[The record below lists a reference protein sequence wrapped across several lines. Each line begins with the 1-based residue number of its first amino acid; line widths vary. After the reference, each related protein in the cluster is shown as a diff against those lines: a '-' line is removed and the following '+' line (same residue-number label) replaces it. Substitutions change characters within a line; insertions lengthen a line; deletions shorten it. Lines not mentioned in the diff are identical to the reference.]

1 MFKMELGFNP
11 YDKAN
16 SNAEKRYANS
26 WNGLQEQFLN
36 SFNLNAGHIFCYN
49 GDPRRKISSMKH
61 TNDLVEVRNA
71 NENSNSDAYFYV
83 NGGRKQYAIK
93 TISCCFVDIDAGR
106 DDAGN
111 YLPSKEVMKFK
122 QSSLDKINNFRVKP
136 SWVVDTRNGYQIYWI
151 LDDQSRTLVNQTTW
165 NGIQKKLV
173 NYFGGDARAIKINQ
187 IYRVPYTW
195 WRKCWEKKAS
205 YFTSILT
212 GSSGRS
218 VNVQDLIFALNGQPA
233 TVTIVP
239 NATSDAWFEKWRKT
253 YKKSDENG
261 IPVSVDAAQKI
272 LNELSNSMG
281 RSKPDHPQ
289 AAYTNCCQKNSV
301 RDDAHKILNELSNQ
315 RATYTNSTSDTCGQK
330 NSVSV
335 SSDKM
340 NNVWAEYDEDKDCG
354 IDLNN
359 IKLDSNNNYID
370 NFPKKNNYEKVYGDP
385 SPVLPSHAGDNSL
398 VLNGEQAKLLK
409 TVVEYLNQAST
420 ALYFS
425 NNRFLSGAARDLAS
439 QISDKFC
446 VG

>member
-16 SNAEKRYANS
+16 SNTGKRHINS
-26 WNGLQEQFLN
+26 WSRLQQQFLD
-36 SFNLNAGHIFCYN
+36 SFNLTAGHIFCYN

-61 TNDLVEVRNA
+61 TSDLNEVHDAND
-71 NENSNSDAYFYV
+71 NSNSDAYFYV
-83 NGGRKQYAIK
+83 NGGRKQYAIN

-106 DDAGN
+106 DSSGN

-122 QSSLDKINNFRVKP
+122 QSALDKINNFPVKP

-151 LDDQSRTLVNQTTW
+151 MDDQSRTLINQTTW

-205 YFTSILT
+205 YFTSILNGST
-212 GSSGRS
+212 GKT
-218 VNVQDLIFALNGQPA
+218 VNVQDLISALNGQPA

-239 NATSDAWFEKWRKT
+239 NATSDAWFEQWRKT
-253 YKKSDENG
+253 YKKSDATG
-261 IPVSVDAAQKI
+261 LPVTVDAATKI
-272 LNELSNSMG
+272 LNELNS
-281 RSKPDHPQ
+281 
-289 AAYTNCCQKNSV
+289 
-301 RDDAHKILNELSNQ
+301 Q
-315 RATYTNSTSDTCGQK
+315 RATYTNSSADYCGQK
-330 NSVSV
+330 NSVSIN
-335 SSDKM
+335 SNKIWSDFTTNDKG
-340 NNVWAEYDEDKDCG
+340 EYTK
-354 IDLNN
+354 IDVTNLG
-359 IKLDSNNNYID
+359 KA
-370 NFPKKNNYEKVYGDP
+370 YGDP
-385 SPVLPSHAGDNSL
+385 SPVYQSNTDDLNSPASADSGL
-398 VLNGEQAKLLK
+398 VLSGEQAKLLK

>member
-83 NGGRKQYAIK
+83 NGGRKQYAIN

-122 QSSLDKINNFRVKP
+122 QSSLDKINNFPVKP

-212 GSSGRS
+212 GSTGKSI
-218 VNVQDLIFALNGQPA
+218 NVQDLIFALNGQPA

-239 NATSDAWFEKWRKT
+239 NATSDAWFEQWRKT
-253 YKKSDENG
+253 YKKSDCNG
-261 IPVSVDAAQKI
+261 IPVSVDVAQKI
-272 LNELSNSMG
+272 LNELN
-281 RSKPDHPQ
+281 
-289 AAYTNCCQKNSV
+289 
-301 RDDAHKILNELSNQ
+301 NQ

-385 SPVLPSHAGDNSL
+385 SPVLPSHAGDSSL

>member
-16 SNAEKRYANS
+16 SSAEKRYANS

-36 SFNLNAGHIFCYN
+36 SFNLVGHIFCYN

-83 NGGRKQYAIK
+83 NGGRKQYAIN
-93 TISCCFVDIDAGR
+93 TIACCFVDIDAGR
-106 DDAGN
+106 DAAGN

-122 QSSLDKINNFRVKP
+122 QSSLDKINNFAVKP

-212 GSSGRS
+212 GSTGHRI
-218 VNVQDLIFALNGQPA
+218 NVQDLISALNGQPA

-239 NATSDAWFEKWRKT
+239 NATSDAWFDQWRKT
-253 YKKSDENG
+253 YKKSDATG
-261 IPVSVDAAQKI
+261 LPVTVDAAAKI
-272 LNELSNSMG
+272 LNELNS
-281 RSKPDHPQ
+281 
-289 AAYTNCCQKNSV
+289 
-301 RDDAHKILNELSNQ
+301 Q
-315 RATYTNSTSDTCGQK
+315 RAVYTNSTSDTCGQK
-330 NSVSV
+330 NTQDSVWVDFNKELNSPQKH
-335 SSDKM
+335 SDYKC
-340 NNVWAEYDEDKDCG
+340 NNFYT
-354 IDLNN
+354 
-359 IKLDSNNNYID
+359 
-370 NFPKKNNYEKVYGDP
+370 NNYEKAYGDP
-385 SPVLPSHAGDNSL
+385 SPVLPSHAGDSGL
-398 VLNGEQAKLLK
+398 VLSGEQAKLLK

>member
-1 MFKMELGFNP
+1 MELGFNP

-16 SNAEKRYANS
+16 SSAEKRYANS

-36 SFNLNAGHIFCYN
+36 SFNLVGHIFCYN

-83 NGGRKQYAIK
+83 NGGRKQYAIN

-122 QSSLDKINNFRVKP
+122 QAALDKINNFRVKP

-212 GSSGRS
+212 GSTGKS

-239 NATSDAWFEKWRKT
+239 NATSDAWFEQWRKT
-253 YKKSDENG
+253 YKKSDATG
-261 IPVSVDAAQKI
+261 LPVTVDAATKI
-272 LNELSNSMG
+272 LNELNS
-281 RSKPDHPQ
+281 
-289 AAYTNCCQKNSV
+289 
-301 RDDAHKILNELSNQ
+301 Q
-315 RATYTNSTSDTCGQK
+315 RATYTNSSADYCGQK
-330 NSVSV
+330 NSVSI

-340 NNVWAEYDEDKDCG
+340 NDFWTKYDKSKGCCKSNVDYNEINLD
-354 IDLNN
+354 N
-359 IKLDSNNNYID
+359 IKLDNTN
-370 NFPKKNNYEKVYGDP
+370 PYEKVYGDP
-385 SPVLPSHAGDNSL
+385 LPVLPSHAGNNSL
-398 VLNGEQAKLLK
+398 VLSGEQAKLLK

>member
-1 MFKMELGFNP
+1 MELGFNP

-83 NGGRKQYAIK
+83 NGGRKQYAIN

-239 NATSDAWFEKWRKT
+239 NATSDAWFEQWRKT
-253 YKKSDENG
+253 YKKSDATG
-261 IPVSVDAAQKI
+261 LPVTVDAAAKI
-272 LNELSNSMG
+272 LNELN
-281 RSKPDHPQ
+281 
-289 AAYTNCCQKNSV
+289 T
-301 RDDAHKILNELSNQ
+301 Q
-315 RATYTNSTSDTCGQK
+315 RAVYTNSSADTCGQK
-330 NSVSV
+330 NSM
-335 SSDKM
+335 SSAWAGYDNVPDSYNQDLSKAY
-340 NNVWAEYDEDKDCG
+340 NNK
-354 IDLNN
+354 
-359 IKLDSNNNYID
+359 
-370 NFPKKNNYEKVYGDP
+370 YEKVYGDP
-385 SPVLPSHAGDNSL
+385 SPVLPSHAGDSGL
-398 VLNGEQAKLLK
+398 VLSGEQAKLLK

>member
-1 MFKMELGFNP
+1 MELGFNP
-11 YDKAN
+11 YDKTN
-16 SNAEKRYANS
+16 SNNGKRHVNS
-26 WNGLQEQFLN
+26 WNRLQQQFLD
-36 SFNLNAGHIFCYN
+36 SFNLSAGHIFCYN

-61 TNDLVEVRNA
+61 TNDLLEVHNA
-71 NENSNSDAYFYV
+71 NENNNSDAYFYV
-83 NGGRKQYAIK
+83 NGGRKQYAIN

-122 QSSLDKINNFRVKP
+122 QSALDRINNFPVKP
-136 SWVVDTRNGYQIYWI
+136 SWVVDTRNGYQIYWV

-205 YFTSILT
+205 YFTSILNGST
-212 GSSGRS
+212 GKSI
-218 VNVQDLIFALNGQPA
+218 NVQDLISALNGQPA

-239 NATSDAWFEKWRKT
+239 NATSDAWFEQWRKT
-253 YKKSDENG
+253 YKKSDATG
-261 IPVSVDAAQKI
+261 LPVTVDAAAKI
-272 LNELSNSMG
+272 LNELNS
-281 RSKPDHPQ
+281 
-289 AAYTNCCQKNSV
+289 
-301 RDDAHKILNELSNQ
+301 Q
-315 RATYTNSTSDTCGQK
+315 RATYTNSSADYCGQK
-330 NSVSV
+330 NSKWAGYDNVPDSYNQDL
-335 SSDKM
+335 SKAY
-340 NNVWAEYDEDKDCG
+340 NNK
-354 IDLNN
+354 
-359 IKLDSNNNYID
+359 
-370 NFPKKNNYEKVYGDP
+370 FEKVYGDP
-385 SPVLPSHAGDNSL
+385 SPVLSSHAGDNSL
-398 VLNGEQAKLLK
+398 VLSGEQAKLLK

>member
-16 SNAEKRYANS
+16 SSAEKRYANS

-36 SFNLNAGHIFCYN
+36 SFNLVGHIFCYN

-83 NGGRKQYAIK
+83 NGGRKQYAIN
-93 TISCCFVDIDAGR
+93 TIACCFVDIDAGR
-106 DDAGN
+106 DAAGN

-122 QSSLDKINNFRVKP
+122 QSALDKINNFAVKP

-151 LDDQSRTLVNQTTW
+151 MDDQSRTLVNQTTW

-212 GSSGRS
+212 GSTGHRI
-218 VNVQDLIFALNGQPA
+218 NVQDLISALNGQPA

-239 NATSDAWFEKWRKT
+239 NATSDAWFDQWRKT
-253 YKKSDENG
+253 YKKSDATG
-261 IPVSVDAAQKI
+261 LPVTVDAAAKI
-272 LNELSNSMG
+272 LNELNS
-281 RSKPDHPQ
+281 
-289 AAYTNCCQKNSV
+289 
-301 RDDAHKILNELSNQ
+301 Q
-315 RATYTNSTSDTCGQK
+315 RAVYTNSTSDTCGQK
-330 NSVSV
+330 NSM
-335 SSDKM
+335 SSAWASYNKTPDSYNEDLSKAY
-340 NNVWAEYDEDKDCG
+340 NNK
-354 IDLNN
+354 
-359 IKLDSNNNYID
+359 
-370 NFPKKNNYEKVYGDP
+370 FEKAYGDP
-385 SPVLPSHAGDNSL
+385 SPVLPSHAGDSGL
-398 VLNGEQAKLLK
+398 VLSGEQAKLLK

>member
-1 MFKMELGFNP
+1 MFRMELGFNP
-11 YDKAN
+11 YDKTN
-16 SNAEKRYANS
+16 SSDEKRDANL
-26 WNGLQEQFLN
+26 WNRLQEQFLD
-36 SFNLNAGHIFCYN
+36 SFNLVGHIFCYN
-49 GDPRRKISSMKH
+49 GDARKKISSMKH
-61 TNDLVEVRNA
+61 TNDLLEVHNA
-71 NENSNSDAYFYV
+71 NENNNSDAYFYV

-122 QSSLDKINNFRVKP
+122 QSSLDKINNFPVKP

-151 LDDQSRTLVNQTTW
+151 LDDHSRTVINQTTW

-205 YFTSILT
+205 YFTTILYGST
-212 GSSGRS
+212 GDRI
-218 VNVQDLIFALNGQPA
+218 NVQHLISALNGQPA
-233 TVTIVP
+233 TLTIVP
-239 NATSDAWFEKWRKT
+239 NATSDAWFKEWRKT
-253 YKKSDENG
+253 YKQADANG
-261 IPVSVDAAQKI
+261 LPVTIDAAQKI
-272 LNELSNSMG
+272 LNELNSQTAG
-281 RSKPDHPQ
+281 CFDP
-289 AAYTNCCQKNSV
+289 
-301 RDDAHKILNELSNQ
+301 
-315 RATYTNSTSDTCGQK
+315 RAPRPSTRHRVVTYTNSTSDSCGQK

-340 NNVWAEYDEDKDCG
+340 NNVWAEYDDDKDCG
-354 IDLNN
+354 IDLHN
-359 IKLDSNNNYID
+359 IKLDSNNNYVD
-370 NFPKKNNYEKVYGDP
+370 NLPKKNKYEKVYGDP

-398 VLNGEQAKLLK
+398 VLSGEQAKLLK

>member
-16 SNAEKRYANS
+16 SNSGKRHVNS
-26 WNGLQEQFLN
+26 WNRLQQQFLD
-36 SFNLNAGHIFCYN
+36 SFNLTAGHIFCYN

-61 TNDLVEVRNA
+61 TSDLNEVHDA

-83 NGGRKQYAIK
+83 NGGRKQYAIN

-106 DDAGN
+106 DSSGN

-122 QSSLDKINNFRVKP
+122 QSALDKINNFAVKP

-151 LDDQSRTLVNQTTW
+151 MDDQSRTLINQTTW

-205 YFTSILT
+205 YFTSILNGST
-212 GSSGRS
+212 GQS
-218 VNVQDLIFALNGQPA
+218 VNVQDLISALNGQPA

-239 NATSDAWFEKWRKT
+239 NATSDAWFEQWRKT
-253 YKKSDENG
+253 YKKSDANG
-261 IPVSVDAAQKI
+261 LPVTVDAAAKI
-272 LNELSNSMG
+272 LNELNS
-281 RSKPDHPQ
+281 
-289 AAYTNCCQKNSV
+289 
-301 RDDAHKILNELSNQ
+301 Q
-315 RATYTNSTSDTCGQK
+315 RATYTNSSADYCGQK
-330 NSVSV
+330 NSM
-335 SSDKM
+335 SSAWASY
-340 NNVWAEYDEDKDCG
+340 NNK
-354 IDLNN
+354 
-359 IKLDSNNNYID
+359 
-370 NFPKKNNYEKVYGDP
+370 YEKAYGDP
-385 SPVLPSHAGDNSL
+385 SPVYQSNTDDLNSPASADSGL
-398 VLNGEQAKLLK
+398 VLSGEQAKLLK

>member
-1 MFKMELGFNP
+1 MELGFNP

-16 SNAEKRYANS
+16 SNTGKRHVNS
-26 WNGLQEQFLN
+26 WSRLQQQFLD

-61 TNDLVEVRNA
+61 TSDLNEVHDA

-83 NGGRKQYAIK
+83 NGGRKQYAIN
-93 TISCCFVDIDAGR
+93 TIACCFVDIDAGR
-106 DDAGN
+106 DSNGN

-122 QSSLDKINNFRVKP
+122 QSSLDKINNFPVKP

-151 LDDQSRTLVNQTTW
+151 MDDQSRTLINQTTW

-205 YFTSILT
+205 YFTSILNGST
-212 GSSGRS
+212 GQS
-218 VNVQDLIFALNGQPA
+218 VNVQDLISALNGQPA

-239 NATSDAWFEKWRKT
+239 NATSDAWFEQWRKT
-253 YKKSDENG
+253 YKKSDATG
-261 IPVSVDAAQKI
+261 LPVTVDAATKI
-272 LNELSNSMG
+272 LNELNS
-281 RSKPDHPQ
+281 
-289 AAYTNCCQKNSV
+289 
-301 RDDAHKILNELSNQ
+301 Q
-315 RATYTNSTSDTCGQK
+315 RATYTNSSADYCGQK
-330 NSVSV
+330 NSVSI

-340 NNVWAEYDEDKDCG
+340 NDVWAKYNKNKGCCKSNVDYNE
-354 IDLNN
+354 IDLDN
-359 IKLDSNNNYID
+359 IKLD
-370 NFPKKNNYEKVYGDP
+370 KNHNYEKVYGDP
-385 SPVLPSHAGDNSL
+385 SPVLPSHAGDSGL
-398 VLNGEQAKLLK
+398 VLSGEQAKLLK

>member
-16 SNAEKRYANS
+16 SNTGKRHANS
-26 WNGLQEQFLN
+26 WSRIQKQFLD
-36 SFNLNAGHIFCYN
+36 SFNLTAGHIFCYN
-49 GDPRRKISSMKH
+49 GDPRRKISSMRH
-61 TNDLVEVRNA
+61 TSNLNEVHDA
-71 NENSNSDAYFYV
+71 NENGNSDAYFYV
-83 NGGRKQYAIK
+83 NGGRKQYAIN

-106 DDAGN
+106 DSSGN

-122 QSSLDKINNFRVKP
+122 QSALDKINNFAVKP
-136 SWVVDTRNGYQIYWI
+136 SWVVDTRNGYQMYWI
-151 LDDQSRTLVNQTTW
+151 LDDESRTLINKTTW

-195 WRKCWEKKAS
+195 WRKCWEKKAP

-212 GSSGRS
+212 GSTGQSI
-218 VNVQDLIFALNGQPA
+218 NVKDLMSALNGQPA

-239 NATSDAWFEKWRKT
+239 NATSDAWFEQWRKT
-253 YKKSDENG
+253 YKNSDSTG
-261 IPVSVDAAQKI
+261 LPVSVDAAQKI
-272 LNELSNSMG
+272 LN
-281 RSKPDHPQ
+281 
-289 AAYTNCCQKNSV
+289 T
-301 RDDAHKILNELSNQ
+301 LSNQ
-315 RATYTNSTSDTCGQK
+315 KAVYTNSSADYCGQK

-335 SSDKM
+335 WSSD
-340 NNVWAEYDEDKDCG
+340 D
-354 IDLNN
+354 N
-359 IKLDSNNNYID
+359 IELTNTN
-370 NFPKKNNYEKVYGDP
+370 PYEKVYGDP
-385 SPVLPSHAGDNSL
+385 MPVNHTSTDDLGGPAGAGL
-398 VLNGEQAKLLK
+398 VLTVEQAKLLK

-425 NNRFLSGAARDLAS
+425 NNRFLSGAARDLAN

>member
-16 SNAEKRYANS
+16 SNTGKRHVNS
-26 WNGLQEQFLN
+26 WSRLQQQFLD

-61 TNDLVEVRNA
+61 TSDLNEVHDA

-83 NGGRKQYAIK
+83 NGGRKQYAIN
-93 TISCCFVDIDAGR
+93 TIACCFVDIDAGR
-106 DDAGN
+106 DSNGN

-122 QSSLDKINNFRVKP
+122 QSSLDKINNFPVKP

-151 LDDQSRTLVNQTTW
+151 MDDQSRTLINQTTW

-205 YFTSILT
+205 YFTSILNGST
-212 GSSGRS
+212 GQS
-218 VNVQDLIFALNGQPA
+218 VNVQDLISALNGQPA

-239 NATSDAWFEKWRKT
+239 NATSDAWFEQWRKT
-253 YKKSDENG
+253 YKKSDANG
-261 IPVSVDAAQKI
+261 LPVTVDAAAKI
-272 LNELSNSMG
+272 LNELNS
-281 RSKPDHPQ
+281 
-289 AAYTNCCQKNSV
+289 
-301 RDDAHKILNELSNQ
+301 Q
-315 RATYTNSTSDTCGQK
+315 RATYTNSSADYCGQK
-330 NSVSV
+330 NSM
-335 SSDKM
+335 SSAWASYNQTPDSYNEDLSKTY
-340 NNVWAEYDEDKDCG
+340 NNK
-354 IDLNN
+354 
-359 IKLDSNNNYID
+359 
-370 NFPKKNNYEKVYGDP
+370 YEKAYGDP
-385 SPVLPSHAGDNSL
+385 SPVLPSHAGDSGL
-398 VLNGEQAKLLK
+398 VLSGEQAKLLK

>member
-1 MFKMELGFNP
+1 MFNMELGFNP
-11 YDKAN
+11 YDNKTNQAFDAN
-16 SNAEKRYANS
+16 HCQMRGKFIGSF
-26 WNGLQEQFLN
+26 GGEQN
-36 SFNLNAGHIFCYN
+36 IYCYN
-49 GDPRRKISSMKH
+49 GDPRKKISTMSH
-61 TNDLVEVRNA
+61 TPDLTLAIHA
-71 NENSNSDAYFYV
+71 NLNNSSDVYFYV
-83 NGGRKQYAIK
+83 NGGRKQY
-93 TISCCFVDIDAGR
+93 TISQVRACFVDIDAGR
-106 DDAGN
+106 DSSGN

-151 LDDQSRTLVNQTTW
+151 LDDQSRTLINQTTW

-205 YFTSILT
+205 YYSTILQGST
-212 GSSGRS
+212 GQI
-218 VNVQDLIFALNGQPA
+218 VNVQELISALNGQPA
-233 TVTIVP
+233 TVNIVP
-239 NATSDAWFEKWRKT
+239 NATSDAWFEQWRKT
-253 YKKSDENG
+253 YKKSDATG
-261 IPVSVDAAQKI
+261 LPVTVDAAQKI
-272 LNELSNSMG
+272 LNELN
-281 RSKPDHPQ
+281 
-289 AAYTNCCQKNSV
+289 
-301 RDDAHKILNELSNQ
+301 NQ

-330 NSVSV
+330 NSISV

-340 NNVWAEYDEDKDCG
+340 NDVWAGYNKNKGCCKSNVNLD
-354 IDLNN
+354 N
-359 IKLDSNNNYID
+359 IKLDNTN
-370 NFPKKNNYEKVYGDP
+370 PYEKVYGDP
-385 SPVLPSHAGDNSL
+385 SPVLPSHAGDSSL
-398 VLNGEQAKLLK
+398 VLSGEQAKLLK

>member
-16 SNAEKRYANS
+16 SNTGKRHVNS
-26 WNGLQEQFLN
+26 WSRLQQQFLD

-61 TNDLVEVRNA
+61 TSDLNEVHDA

-83 NGGRKQYAIK
+83 NGGRKQYAIN
-93 TISCCFVDIDAGR
+93 TIACCFVDIDAGR

-122 QSSLDKINNFRVKP
+122 QSSLDKINNFPVKP

-151 LDDQSRTLVNQTTW
+151 MDDQSRTLINQTTW

-205 YFTSILT
+205 YFTSILNGST
-212 GSSGRS
+212 GKS
-218 VNVQDLIFALNGQPA
+218 VNVQDLISALNGQPA

-239 NATSDAWFEKWRKT
+239 NTTSDAWFEQWRKT
-253 YKKSDENG
+253 YKKSDATG
-261 IPVSVDAAQKI
+261 LPVTVDAAAKI
-272 LNELSNSMG
+272 LNELNS
-281 RSKPDHPQ
+281 
-289 AAYTNCCQKNSV
+289 
-301 RDDAHKILNELSNQ
+301 Q
-315 RATYTNSTSDTCGQK
+315 RAVYTNSSADYCGQK
-330 NSVSV
+330 NSM
-335 SSDKM
+335 SSA
-340 NNVWAEYDEDKDCG
+340 WASYNQTPDSYNEDLSKAY
-354 IDLNN
+354 NS
-359 IKLDSNNNYID
+359 K
-370 NFPKKNNYEKVYGDP
+370 FEKAYGDP
-385 SPVLPSHAGDNSL
+385 SPVLPSHAGDSGL
-398 VLNGEQAKLLK
+398 VLSGEQAKLLK

>member
-1 MFKMELGFNP
+1 MELGFNP
-11 YDKAN
+11 YDKTN
-16 SNAEKRYANS
+16 SNADKRYANS

-36 SFNLNAGHIFCYN
+36 SFNLVGHIFCYN

-83 NGGRKQYAIK
+83 NGGRKQYAIN

-122 QSSLDKINNFRVKP
+122 QAALDKINNFRVKP

-151 LDDQSRTLVNQTTW
+151 LDDQSRTLVNQTIW

-212 GSSGRS
+212 GSTGKS

-239 NATSDAWFEKWRKT
+239 NATSDAWFEQWRKT

-261 IPVSVDAAQKI
+261 LPVSVDAAAKI
-272 LNELSNSMG
+272 LNELN
-281 RSKPDHPQ
+281 
-289 AAYTNCCQKNSV
+289 NQKAV
-301 RDDAHKILNELSNQ
+301 
-315 RATYTNSTSDTCGQK
+315 YTNSTSDTCSQK
-330 NSVSV
+330 NSKWAGYDNVPDSYHQDL
-335 SSDKM
+335 SKAY
-340 NNVWAEYDEDKDCG
+340 NNK
-354 IDLNN
+354 
-359 IKLDSNNNYID
+359 
-370 NFPKKNNYEKVYGDP
+370 FEKAYGDP
-385 SPVLPSHAGDNSL
+385 SPVLPSHAGDSSL
-398 VLNGEQAKLLK
+398 VLSGEQAKLLK

>member
-11 YDKAN
+11 YDKKNEAFDSYNLDRRAN
-16 SNAEKRYANS
+16 
-26 WNGLQEQFLN
+26 FLN
-36 SFNLNAGHIFCYN
+36 SFKLAAGHIFCYN

-61 TNDLVEVRNA
+61 TSRLDEVLDANIANNA
-71 NENSNSDAYFYV
+71 DSYFYV
-83 NGGRKQYAIK
+83 NGGRKQYAIN

-106 DDAGN
+106 DSSGN

-122 QSSLDKINNFRVKP
+122 QSALDRINNFAVKP

-151 LDDQSRTLVNQTTW
+151 LDDESRTLINKTTW
-165 NGIQKKLV
+165 SGIQKKLV

-195 WRKCWEKKAS
+195 WRKCWEKKAP

-212 GSSGRS
+212 GSTGQSI
-218 VNVQDLIFALNGQPA
+218 NVKNLMSALNGQPA

-239 NATSDAWFEKWRKT
+239 NATSDAWFEQWRKT
-253 YKKSDENG
+253 YKNSDSTG
-261 IPVSVDAAQKI
+261 LPVSVDAAQKI
-272 LNELSNSMG
+272 LNTLN
-281 RSKPDHPQ
+281 
-289 AAYTNCCQKNSV
+289 NQKAV
-301 RDDAHKILNELSNQ
+301 
-315 RATYTNSTSDTCGQK
+315 YTNSSADYCGQK

-335 SSDKM
+335 WSS
-340 NNVWAEYDEDKDCG
+340 YD
-354 IDLNN
+354 N
-359 IKLDSNNNYID
+359 IELTNTN
-370 NFPKKNNYEKVYGDP
+370 PHEKVYGDP
-385 SPVLPSHAGDNSL
+385 MPVNHVNTGDMGVTHDTGAGL
-398 VLNGEQAKLLK
+398 VLTGEQAKLLK

-425 NNRFLSGAARDLAS
+425 NNRFLSGAARDLAN

>member
-1 MFKMELGFNP
+1 MELGFNP
-11 YDKAN
+11 YDKTN
-16 SNAEKRYANS
+16 SNAGKRQVNS
-26 WNGLQEQFLN
+26 WNRLQEQFLD
-36 SFNLNAGHIFCYN
+36 SFNLAGHIFCYN

-61 TNDLVEVRNA
+61 TNDLYEVHNA
-71 NENSNSDAYFYV
+71 NENNNSDAYFYV

-122 QSSLDKINNFRVKP
+122 QSSLDKINNFPVKP

-212 GSSGRS
+212 GSTGKSI
-218 VNVQDLIFALNGQPA
+218 NVQDLIFALNGQPA

-239 NATSDAWFEKWRKT
+239 NATSDAWFEQWRKT
-253 YKKSDENG
+253 YKKSDATG
-261 IPVSVDAAQKI
+261 LPVTVDAAAKI
-272 LNELSNSMG
+272 LNELNS
-281 RSKPDHPQ
+281 
-289 AAYTNCCQKNSV
+289 
-301 RDDAHKILNELSNQ
+301 Q
-315 RATYTNSTSDTCGQK
+315 RAVYTNSSADTCGQK
-330 NSVSV
+330 NSM
-335 SSDKM
+335 SSACAGYD
-340 NNVWAEYDEDKDCG
+340 NVP
-354 IDLNN
+354 
-359 IKLDSNNNYID
+359 DSYN
-370 NFPKKNNYEKVYGDP
+370 YGDP
-385 SPVLPSHAGDNSL
+385 SPVLPSHAGDSGL
-398 VLNGEQAKLLK
+398 VLSGEQAKLLK
-409 TVVEYLNQAST
+409 TVVEYLNQVST

>member
-16 SNAEKRYANS
+16 SSAEKRYANS

-36 SFNLNAGHIFCYN
+36 SFNLVGHIFCYN

-83 NGGRKQYAIK
+83 NGGRKQYAIN
-93 TISCCFVDIDAGR
+93 TIACCFVDIDAGR
-106 DDAGN
+106 DAAGN

-122 QSSLDKINNFRVKP
+122 QSALDKINNFAVKP

-212 GSSGRS
+212 GSTGHRI
-218 VNVQDLIFALNGQPA
+218 NVQDLISALNGQPA

-239 NATSDAWFEKWRKT
+239 NATSDAWFDQWRKT
-253 YKKSDENG
+253 YKKSDATG
-261 IPVSVDAAQKI
+261 LPVTVDAAAKI
-272 LNELSNSMG
+272 LNELN
-281 RSKPDHPQ
+281 
-289 AAYTNCCQKNSV
+289 T
-301 RDDAHKILNELSNQ
+301 Q
-315 RATYTNSTSDTCGQK
+315 RAVYTNSTSDCCGQK
-330 NSVSV
+330 NSM
-335 SSDKM
+335 SSA
-340 NNVWAEYDEDKDCG
+340 WASYNETPNSYNENLSKAY
-354 IDLNN
+354 
-359 IKLDSNNNYID
+359 NNN
-370 NFPKKNNYEKVYGDP
+370 FEKAYGDP
-385 SPVLPSHAGDNSL
+385 SPVLPSHAGDSGL
-398 VLNGEQAKLLK
+398 VLSGEQAKLLK

-425 NNRFLSGAARDLAS
+425 NNRFLSGAARDLAN
-439 QISDKFC
+439 QISDRFC